1 MEVEMKLIQD
11 DIRYVQWCWDLV
23 IVFYGIYMYVLEE
36 GLWMFGMVM
45 DKVVDVCIKLVCLL
59 VIKGIIY
66 EIQILDILIK
76 EKVQQ
81 VIGLNM
87 E

>member
-1 MEVEMKLIQD
+1 MKLIQD
-11 DIRYVQWCWDLV
+11 DIRYVQWRWDLA
-23 IVFYGIYMYVLEE
+23 IVFYGIYMYVSEE
-36 GLWMFGMVM
+36 GLRMFGTAM
-45 DKVVDVCIKLVCLL
+45 DKAADVRIKLARLL
-59 VIKGIIY
+59 AIKGIIY
-66 EIQILDILIK
+66 EIQISDILIK